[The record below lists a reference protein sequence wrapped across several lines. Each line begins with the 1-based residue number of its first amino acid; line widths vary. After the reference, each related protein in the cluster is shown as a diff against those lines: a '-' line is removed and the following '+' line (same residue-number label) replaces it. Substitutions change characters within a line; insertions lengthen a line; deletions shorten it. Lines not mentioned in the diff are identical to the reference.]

1 MQTNRPQKLAPLLLL
16 LVLPLI
22 GCSNEPA
29 RKPPDAKP
37 LIRPLPSEGRQGKR
51 PPECIPTCSDGL
63 EKLLDGMLI

>member
-1 MQTNRPQKLAPLLLL
+1 MRMNKPQKLAPLLLL
-16 LVLPLI
+16 LALPLI

-51 PPECIPTCSDGL
+51 PPECTPTCYDGL
-63 EKLLDGMLI
+63 AKSLDGMLI